1 MTQLDDIQE
10 AVNEIYNMVFQLI
23 CDSHKLIDSG
33 NEKQRMDK
41 IKAYKDKE
49 KS

>member
-23 CDSHKLIDSG
+23 CDHHQLIDSG
-33 NEKQRMDK
+33 NEKQRMAK

-49 KS
+49 KP